1 MSNSNSSSDDEYSTE
16 LSPETLAILQDFLKD
31 KALQERVSKEIS
43 DFSTQIEK
51 GDALTAKM
59 ATPEYWETRYVNDPP
74 HDDNDDNSDN
84 AETFDWL
91 ADYAKVGPVLE
102 EWIGAPA
109 YKAGRTLITGCG
121 NSLLTECMARDG
133 QWHNIYSVD
142 CSPTVIRVMKER
154 TQKRLAPE
162 VAGQIAWEVQDIREM
177 SYPNESF
184 DVIVD
189 KATVDAL
196 LADKSEQ
203 DEDGVCPDVAK
214 TLNEFV
220 RVLKPGGVFIWIS
233 FGRPKTALLN
243 RMPWG
248 AQWKI
253 IEKKQ
258 IGDPGCITFDA
269 YLLKKN

>member
-1 MSNSNSSSDDEYSTE
+1 MSDSSSSSSDDEYSTE
-16 LSPETLAILQDFLKD
+16 LSPETLAILQAFLKD
-31 KALQERVSKEIS
+31 KDLQERVSKEIS
-43 DFSTQIEK
+43 DFSSQIEQ

-59 ATPEYWETRYVNDPP
+59 ATPEYWEDRYVNDPP
-74 HDDNDDNSDN
+74 REDE
-84 AETFDWL
+84 ETFDWL

-102 EWIGAPA
+102 EWIGSC
-109 YKAGRTLITGCG
+109 KEGRTLITGCG
-121 NSLLTECMARDG
+121 NSKLTECMARDG
-133 QWHNIYSVD
+133 KWKNLFSID
-142 CSPTVIRVMKER
+142 CSQTVIRVMEER
-154 TQKRLAPE
+154 TRKNLAPE
-162 VAGQIAWEVQDIREM
+162 VAEQIAWEVQDIREM
-177 SYPNESF
+177 TYPGESF

-220 RVLKPGGVFIWIS
+220 RVLKPKGYFIWIS
-233 FGRPKTALLN
+233 FGRPKSALLT
-243 RMPWG
+243 RLPWG
-248 AQWKI
+248 GKWKI

-269 YLLKKN
+269 YLLQKN